1 MQRRFD
7 AVLFDF
13 DGTVADTGAGIF
25 ASANHAAQ
33 ALGFPPPTEAQLR
46 RFVGPPLLESFQE
59 LIGMTPEQ
67 AQAAV
72 TAYRSYYEAHAIF
85 RLTLYPGMRETLAA
99 LHAAGVRVVIASS
112 KPERFARRI
121 TAHLGLDPLI
131 DDFSCPR
138 DDRVHEDKEMLIRR
152 ALRQGGVE
160 AARAAM
166 VGDRCYDMIGAG
178 RAGVTAIG
186 AAYGYGG
193 AQELLASGAS
203 QLIDT
208 PAALLPL
215 VGVAPQ
221 DPGNLTEDL

>member
-1 MQRRFD
+1 MQRNFD

-25 ASANHAAQ
+25 ASAAHAAET
-33 ALGFPPPTEAQLR
+33 LGFPPPTAAQLR
-46 RFVGPPLLESFQE
+46 KFVGPPLLDSFQS
-59 LIGMTPEQ
+59 LLGMTPAQ
-67 AQAAV
+67 AQEAV

-121 TAHLGLDPLI
+121 TEHLGLTPLI
-131 DDFSCPR
+131 DDFACPR
-138 DDRVHEDKEMLIRR
+138 DDRVHEDKEMLINR
-152 ALRQGGVE
+152 ALRQGSVE

-166 VGDRCYDMIGAG
+166 VGDRSYDMIGAV
-178 RAGVTAIG
+178 RAGVTAFG

-193 AQELLASGAS
+193 AEELLASGAAL
-203 QLIDT
+203 LIDS

-215 VGVAPQ
+215 VGVAPCAA
-221 DPGNLTEDL
+221 D

>member
-1 MQRRFD
+1 MRPKFD

-25 ASANHAAQ
+25 ASAIHAAQ
-33 ALGFPPPTEAQLR
+33 ALGFPAPSAETLR
-46 RFVGPPLLESFQE
+46 KFVGPPLLESFQE
-59 LIGMTPEQ
+59 LIGMTPAQ
-67 AQAAV
+67 AQDAV

-85 RLTLYPGMRETLAA
+85 RLTLYPGMRETFEA
-99 LHAAGVRVVIASS
+99 LQAAGVQVVIASS

-121 TAHLGLDPLI
+121 VEHLGLASLI

-138 DDRVHEDKEMLIRR
+138 DDRVHEDKEMLINR
-152 ALRQGGVE
+152 ALRQRGV
-160 AARAAM
+160 AAPRAAM
-166 VGDRCYDMIGAG
+166 VGDRRYDMVGAV

-193 AQELLASGAS
+193 AEELLAAGAAL
-203 QLIDT
+203 LIDS

-215 VGVAPQ
+215 VLEHSGVTTPK
-221 DPGNLTEDL
+221 EDR